1 LSASINLPGVSRQ
14 RRMSIVCCRTTA
26 RASSSRRAWSSTGGG
41 DAIVLLSLADSP
53 GWSAGRCS
61 GTPVGARAMST
72 ATRLPSKQGY
82 LGRSFPIQTSS
93 RSHSLQRASSQCI
106 SSFHS
111 HDYLLVTHMCA
122 DTKGL
127 SNAFYHVAVPITIAH
142 ASLTPWTLKT
152 HPMPIRKI
160 CPRKKGAVSKQN
172 MRYSTFFLDACL
184 VVRRHRSHQGRRN
197 SGDRDDRT

>member
-1 LSASINLPGVSRQ
+1 MLYRSSYLHLSASINLPGVSRQ
-14 RRMSIVCCRTTA
+14 RRMSIVCWRTTA

-53 GWSAGRCS
+53 GLWSAGRCS

-93 RSHSLQRASSQCI
+93 RSHSSQRASCL
-106 SSFHS
+106 HS
-111 HDYLLVTHMCA
+111 VHHYSILMIYLLVAHMCA
-122 DTKGL
+122 DSESQ
-127 SNAFYHVAVPITIAH
+127 SNAFYHVAVSITIAH

-152 HPMPIRKI
+152 IRCQSLSI
-160 CPRKKGAVSKQN
+160 SEKKGAVSKQN
-172 MRYSTFFLDACL
+172 LQSSTFF
-184 VVRRHRSHQGRRN
+184 SII
-197 SGDRDDRT
+197 